1 MKLPSHTKTKQPS
14 GSRAPFYW
22 QGQFCKWPALLSKD
36 HDRFTDSWLSIPRV
50 LRQQPIEGC
59 THDHNKV
66 CVHVMYKSR
75 QRSKHVRRCDDC
87 NKSRPFKPSVEYM
100 NIYILYIYLFIILKT
115 FTLPEHDDDQG
126 CASGHPPKRL
136 PPGIVIILVV
146 CCFFLHLKDAPA
158 RRSQSLDGSM
168 GNQFTNEMPRWIY
181 RSGRI
186 PWTRIAGRLLK
197 LVSWEQEHV
206 RIQVTCFQYGRK
218 ILRYLLYFGDSAIDT
233 PRLEKNILAT

>member
-100 NIYILYIYLFIILKT
+100 NINIYYIYLFIHYSKNLHFAGAWWRPGMRFWTSAKT
-115 FTLPEHDDDQG
+115 SASRHCYHPRGVLLFFALER
-126 CASGHPPKRL
+126 CASSEVTKLGWLNGEPIHKRN
-136 PPGIVIILVV
+136 
-146 CCFFLHLKDAPA
+146 A
-158 RRSQSLDGSM
+158 
-168 GNQFTNEMPRWIY
+168 
-181 RSGRI
+181 
-186 PWTRIAGRLLK
+186 
-197 LVSWEQEHV
+197 
-206 RIQVTCFQYGRK
+206 
-218 ILRYLLYFGDSAIDT
+218 
-233 PRLEKNILAT
+233 

>member
-1 MKLPSHTKTKQPS
+1 MSSLYQSSSTGLYHAKSSASWHKFTDWSDLLFQNETTDDSVTQDMKLPSHTKTKQPS

-50 LRQQPIEGC
+50 LRQQQIEGC
-59 THDHNKV
+59 TNDHNKV

-75 QRSKHVRRCDDC
+75 KKSKHVRRCDDS
-87 NKSRPFKPSVEYM
+87 NKSRPFKPSVEY
-100 NIYILYIYLFIILKT
+100 IYSLYTHIYSFIILKT

-146 CCFFLHLKDAPA
+146 CCFFLHLKDAPG
-158 RRSQSLDGSM
+158 RRSRSLDGSI
-168 GNQFTNEMPRWIY
+168 GKQFTKRN
-181 RSGRI
+181 
-186 PWTRIAGRLLK
+186 A
-197 LVSWEQEHV
+197 
-206 RIQVTCFQYGRK
+206 
-218 ILRYLLYFGDSAIDT
+218 
-233 PRLEKNILAT
+233 